1 MPACWDYW
9 RGGISSP
16 PAQNKTDETEERS
29 HAMIDARTLRTDF
42 PILQRRINN
51 KPLLY
56 LDSAATSQR
65 PRPVLQTIQVMNTR
79 YNANIH
85 RAGHSLGLEAT
96 ELYEQAHENVA
107 RFINADSME
116 EIIFVRNTTEAI
128 NLVAYSLALGGA
140 ESPQIGAGDE
150 MVLTVMEHHSNL
162 VPWQMVRDQTGAVL
176 RFVGIHADGTLN
188 MDEYRA
194 ALTPRTRLVACTH
207 MSNVLGTITPVQE
220 ICSLAHQVGAL
231 VLIDG
236 AQSAPHLPVDVQ
248 ALGCDFYAFSGHKM
262 LAPMGVGVLYGRR
275 ELLETMR
282 PFLYGGDMIRHVT
295 LDTADWNR
303 LPWKFEAGT
312 ANVADGVA
320 LGGAVD
326 LRSGQELVGAVGYLH
341 RLGMEQ
347 VRKASPLPIIADES
361 CRTES
366 DVDRC
371 AAVFHGINIKL
382 IKCGGLTPARRMI
395 RRARELGLKV
405 MVGCFTESSV
415 CISAAAQLLP
425 LLDHADLDGA
435 LLLAED
441 AADGVRFDHGRPL
454 YPVTPGCGITLKR
467 T

>member
-1 MPACWDYW
+1 
-9 RGGISSP
+9 
-16 PAQNKTDETEERS
+16 
-29 HAMIDARTLRTDF
+29 MIDARTLRTDF

-150 MVLTVMEHHSNL
+150 IVLTVMEHHSNL

-347 VRKASPLPIIADES
+347 VREHEVQLTTATL
-361 CRTES
+361 
-366 DVDRC
+366 
-371 AAVFHGINIKL
+371 AALEAIPRVQVYGPRDPELRGAVISFNVE
-382 IKCGGLTPARRMI
+382 GLDGHLVAR
-395 RRARELGLKV
+395 
-405 MVGCFTESSV
+405 
-415 CISAAAQLLP
+415 
-425 LLDHADLDGA
+425 LLDDEGIAVRSGGHCAYPLMEALGVESTVRASLYIYNTLDEIDRFA
-435 LLLAED
+435 EVLASIAKQE
-441 AADGVRFDHGRPL
+441 
-454 YPVTPGCGITLKR
+454 
-467 T
+467 